1 MSRTSTTCSESS
13 GIAEAFG
20 QPFAPRLVADV
31 RLPIQGVG
39 RGAGHHHLDASIGVI
54 VVVPVG
60 AQAHQLAV
68 EVDADAPAHAHHHRL
83 AVQRVQPLLEVG
95 HDVLGDL
102 LDALL
107 RADDGLQLRP
117 PGLELL
123 LALDLLAL
131 GGFLEV
137 GIDARPKALV
147 QLQLGQAALVVDR
160 HRGPVLHRAPDVVDA
175 DVVPEHGP
183 RVGVVQL
190 DGRSREAD
198 ERGVG
203 QRVAHVAG
211 EPVDEVVLAAVG
223 LVGDDHDVVPLRQR
237 GVGVA
242 LLLGVELLDRGE
254 HHAPGVHR
262 ELAAQVGPVLRL
274 HRRLAQQVLAA
285 GEGAEELVVQVVAVG
300 EHHDGRILHRRLA
313 DDRPGVE
320 GHGQALAGA
329 LGVPHHADA
338 AVARLAAGP
347 AAGLVASPA
356 SVSKCL
362 QLRRAQ
368 RLIDG
373 NPDRVEL
380 VVARH
385 LLGQRA
391 AVVLKHDEVAHH
403 GKKAARLE
411 DALQHHLQLGQV
423 RIGQRLPGDRAPGLE
438 PLPPA
443 GERSDAGLVPVR
455 DHQRLVHGEQRGQL
469 GFVGLELVP
478 GRLGWSRPRPP
489 GSSARS
495 RPAAGR

>member
-1 MSRTSTTCSESS
+1 MQS
-13 GIAEAFG
+13 
-20 QPFAPRLVADV
+20 L
-31 RLPIQGVG
+31 
-39 RGAGHHHLDASIGVI
+39 GVI

-102 LDALL
+102 LNALL

-137 GIDARPKALV
+137 RIDARPLVLV

-160 HRGPVLHRAPDVVDA
+160 HRGSVLHRAPDVVDA

-190 DGRSREAD
+190 DRRSREAD

-262 ELAAQVGPVLRL
+262 ELAAQVGPVPSL

-313 DDRPGVE
+313 DDRPGIE

-338 AVARLAAGP
+338 AVARLAARP
-347 AAGLVASPA
+347 AAGLVASSA
-356 SVSKCL
+356 SVGKCL

-368 RLIDG
+368 RFIDG

-380 VVARH
+380 VIARH

-403 GKKAARLE
+403 GEKAAAARRRL
-411 DALQHHLQLGQV
+411 A
-423 RIGQRLPGDRAPGLE
+423 AS
-438 PLPPA
+438 PA
-443 GERSDAGLVPVR
+443 IRSGEN
-455 DHQRLVHGEQRGQL
+455 
-469 GFVGLELVP
+469 
-478 GRLGWSRPRPP
+478 
-489 GSSARS
+489 
-495 RPAAGR
+495 RPAPPR